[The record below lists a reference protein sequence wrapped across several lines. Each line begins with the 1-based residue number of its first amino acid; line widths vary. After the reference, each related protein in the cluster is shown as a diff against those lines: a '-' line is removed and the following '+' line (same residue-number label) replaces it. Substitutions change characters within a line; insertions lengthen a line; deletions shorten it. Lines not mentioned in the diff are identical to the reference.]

1 MTFTAWL
8 TLFSV
13 ALLGAMSPGPSLAM
27 IIKNTLGGGKMHGIV
42 TAWAHATGIIG
53 YAFLTVFGLSFVLKQ
68 HPMLF
73 NGISI
78 AGAAYLAWL
87 GVGALRAKGGIAAK
101 ISQGKEQS
109 YFESARNG
117 FMISMLNPKIG
128 LFFIALFSQFLHV
141 EANFSDQI
149 ITLATPPITD
159 GAWYTLVVLVL
170 SRPRILDKLREKA
183 HVIDKITGCIL
194 LVIAARIVF
203 TL

>member
-27 IIKNTLGGGKMHGIV
+27 IIRNTLGGGKMHGIV
-42 TAWAHATGIIG
+42 TAWAHAIGIIG

-73 NGISI
+73 NGIAI
-78 AGAAYLAWL
+78 AGALYLAWL
-87 GVGALRAKGGIAAK
+87 GIGALRAKGGIANK
-101 ISQGKEQS
+101 ISQGKQQS
-109 YFESARNG
+109 YLASARNG

-141 EANFSDQI
+141 DAGLSEQL

-170 SRPRILDKLREKA
+170 SRPRILNKLREKA
-183 HVIDKITGCIL
+183 HIIDKITGVVL
-194 LVIAARIVF
+194 LGIAARIVF

>member
-13 ALLGAMSPGPSLAM
+13 SLLGAMSPGPSLAV

-42 TAWAHATGIIG
+42 TAWAHAFGIIG
-53 YAFLTVFGLSFVLKQ
+53 YAFLTVFGLSFVLKE

-73 NGISI
+73 NAISI
-78 AGAAYLAWL
+78 TGAAYLAWL
-87 GVGALRAKGGIAAK
+87 GVGALRAKGGIADK
-101 ISQGKEQS
+101 IAQGKEQS

-117 FMISMLNPKIG
+117 LMISLLNPKIG

-141 EANFSDQI
+141 ETNLSEQL

-159 GAWYTLVVLVL
+159 GLWYTLVTLVL
-170 SRPRILDKLREKA
+170 SRPRILNKLREKA
-183 HVIDKITGCIL
+183 HVIDKISGVVL
-194 LVIAARIVF
+194 LAIAARIVF